1 MHVAYVVLPSLLL
14 LAGCA
19 TSGMGPDARG
29 AEGQSMENCPMA
41 ASSAAGEQQ
50 HGAMMGDRA
59 GQTMGQGQQT
69 MGQGQMMQGM
79 HQGAMSNCPMA
90 QGATPAPAPDPHQH

>member
-1 MHVAYVVLPSLLL
+1 MRVAYIVLPSLLL

-19 TSGMGPDARG
+19 TSGMGSHARG

-50 HGAMMGDRA
+50 HGGTMGDRA
-59 GQTMGQGQQT
+59 GQAMGE
-69 MGQGQMMQGM
+69 GQMMQGM
-79 HQGAMSNCPMA
+79 HHGAMTNCPMA

>member
-1 MHVAYVVLPSLLL
+1 MRVAYVVLPSLLL

-19 TSGMGPDARG
+19 TSGMGPHARG

-41 ASSAAGEQQ
+41 ASSAGEQQ
-50 HGAMMGDRA
+50 HGGMIGDRA
-59 GQTMGQGQQT
+59 GQAMGE
-69 MGQGQMMQGM
+69 GQMMQGM

-90 QGATPAPAPDPHQH
+90 QGATPAPPAPAPDPHQH